1 MKTHLFRSLS
11 LFLLGMF
18 LVSCSNQQVAAT
30 VPPLPPISSTTP
42 TLASSPTSTSTP
54 YPTPTSTPTS
64 VPLDGVCSP
73 LKGIGLEELHSIT
86 SNTFSYPSAFTDIG
100 HPGVDLAFF
109 THGSF
114 TTMYGLPVQSVLPG
128 RVTQVIDNRFP
139 YGNMMIIE
147 TQLSQLSPELLASIS
162 LPTPIPQQSIDAWS
176 TCDKE
181 MAPISWSED
190 EKSLYILYSHLENK
204 PDFKPGDAVEC
215 GQTIGA
221 VGITGNSVAEHL
233 HIEVRIGPS
242 NAQFGSIATYT
253 QDATPEERYNY
264 CIWSISGIFQ
274 AIDPEFFWKDFN

>member
-1 MKTHLFRSLS
+1 MKVHLLRRLS
-11 LFLLGMF
+11 FLLLGTF
-18 LVSCSNQQVAAT
+18 LVSCSGPQAAAT
-30 VPPLPPISSTTP
+30 VPPSPTISSTTP
-42 TLASSPTSTSTP
+42 GLASSPTVTSTP
-54 YPTPTSTPTS
+54 YPTPTLTPTL
-64 VPLDGVCSP
+64 VPPGGVCSP
-73 LKGIGLEELHSIT
+73 LSGIGLEELHSIT

-114 TTMYGLPVQSVLPG
+114 TTMYGLPVQSILPG

-147 TQLSQLSPELLASIS
+147 TPLSQLSPELLVSIS

-176 TCDKE
+176 ICDKE
-181 MAPISWSED
+181 MTPITWSED
-190 EKSLYILYSHLENK
+190 EKSLYILYSHLEYK
-204 PDFKPGDAVEC
+204 PEFKPGDVVEC

-242 NAQFGSIATYT
+242 HAQFGSIATYT

-274 AIDPEFFWKDFN
+274 ATDPALFWKDFD